1 MADPVSASV
10 IGAGA
15 LMGGTGNLIANLEQ
29 ADAEERNA
37 QWLDEQARFAEKA
50 GQLDYARRAD
60 ELNEFRGSQIA
71 NFGARGG
78 AFGSTEASL
87 MAETDRR
94 IERELAAIRAQTD
107 INVREAMLRGKDAR
121 MKAGRLRSFGLNA
134 LQFGGSVLGGAGRIL
149 SSQPSDSSATVST
162 KTPTQPSPRLK

>member
-15 LMGGTGNLIANLEQ
+15 LMGAGGNFMANMAQ

-50 GQLDYARRAD
+50 GKLAYDVRSD
-60 ELNEFRGSQIA
+60 ELAEFRGQQIT
-71 NFGARGG
+71 
-78 AFGSTEASL
+78 AFAGSGFSFEAEEGRA

-94 IERELAAIRAQTD
+94 IARELEAIRAQTQV
-107 INVREAMLRGKDAR
+107 NVQEARLKSRESR
-121 MKAGRLRSFGLNA
+121 MKSNNLRDPLINS
-134 LQFGGSVLGGAGRIL
+134 LQIGGSLLGGAGSIL
-149 SSQPSDSSATVST
+149 RS
-162 KTPTQPSPRLK
+162 K